1 MNKQKEEKGRR
12 RGRAT
17 KIRGGKAA
25 GEQQGPASKCTLS
38 LRPVPRS
45 WPLPCA
51 CTQDSEW
58 SLKPPL
64 AGSKESG
71 LGKRQPHRPPSES
84 LTITLNICFAFH
96 EAGSVSPLRY
106 LILLPSRERARQVFS
121 LICALNILVI
131 KQHLRKPIAKS
142 ILIGTKISQV
152 VELQL
157 RVVESLA
164 LGHRVWRSQK
174 GEGLGR
180 NQISEPGKPGFSL

>member
-1 MNKQKEEKGRR
+1 M
-12 RGRAT
+12 
-17 KIRGGKAA
+17 
-25 GEQQGPASKCTLS
+25 
-38 LRPVPRS
+38 
-45 WPLPCA
+45 
-51 CTQDSEW
+51 
-58 SLKPPL
+58 
-64 AGSKESG
+64 
-71 LGKRQPHRPPSES
+71 
-84 LTITLNICFAFH
+84 
-96 EAGSVSPLRY
+96 
-106 LILLPSRERARQVFS
+106 FS

-164 LGHRVWRSQK
+164 LGHRVWKSQK

>member
-1 MNKQKEEKGRR
+1 M
-12 RGRAT
+12 
-17 KIRGGKAA
+17 
-25 GEQQGPASKCTLS
+25 
-38 LRPVPRS
+38 
-45 WPLPCA
+45 
-51 CTQDSEW
+51 
-58 SLKPPL
+58 
-64 AGSKESG
+64 
-71 LGKRQPHRPPSES
+71 
-84 LTITLNICFAFH
+84 
-96 EAGSVSPLRY
+96 
-106 LILLPSRERARQVFS
+106 FS

-174 GEGLGR
+174 GEELGR